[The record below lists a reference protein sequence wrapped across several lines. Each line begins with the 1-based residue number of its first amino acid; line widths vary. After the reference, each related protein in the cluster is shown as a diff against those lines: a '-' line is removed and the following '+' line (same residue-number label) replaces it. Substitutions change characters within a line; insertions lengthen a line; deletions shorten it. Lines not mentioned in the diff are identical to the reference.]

1 MLHLAGKASIRRRPV
16 NSALGRTTPPSGLAM
31 RTHVL
36 LLAVGLLLVG
46 CASEEGRFIVNN
58 TRVRADPS
66 RLASVRSSWSPPS
79 GQVAMATKAS
89 QEDRQWTLDFI
100 ANIEASGVSPCT
112 SLDLTLIRQ
121 RDLAP
126 IRGKRPTG
134 EVLEFRP
141 KSFSEVWI
149 VTACGTVRHWQVFDE
164 TSDPSNPHR
173 VILGQRS

>member
-1 MLHLAGKASIRRRPV
+1 
-16 NSALGRTTPPSGLAM
+16 M
-31 RTHVL
+31 RTHLL
-36 LLAVGLLLVG
+36 LLAASLLLVG
-46 CASEEGRFIVNN
+46 CASEEGRFVINN
-58 TRVRADPS
+58 TKVRTDPS
-66 RLASVRSSWSPPS
+66 RLAYVRSSWSPTS
-79 GQVAMATKAS
+79 GQVSLATKAS

-126 IRGKRPTG
+126 IRGKRPSG
-134 EVLEFRP
+134 EALAFRP
-141 KSFSEVWI
+141 KSYSEIWI
-149 VTACGTVRHWQVFDE
+149 VAACDTVRHWQVFDE